1 MYRSSLG
8 VAPEYANAGRPNCRS
23 SCRSSSRALRTGPAA
38 GGTWDE
44 KTASSRAS
52 PPSTGSTYTMS
63 AWVSPVHG
71 RAPAALSIF
80 TARTGLSEGTGL
92 PVNGDRSWGEGD
104 GEGDAGGEGE
114 GDVTAAVGRTGPLLL
129 STSSPPTTR
138 SVRTMPMATVKVI
151 RCRLH
156 AMTHP
161 APRQGRRPGT
171 PRQPT
176 GQVCTGSPARM

>member
-8 VAPEYANAGRPNCRS
+8 VAPEYANAGRPNCLS

-80 TARTGLSEGTGL
+80 TASTGLSEGTGL

-104 GEGDAGGEGE
+104 AGGEGE
-114 GDVTAAVGRTGPLLL
+114 GDVTAAV
-129 STSSPPTTR
+129 
-138 SVRTMPMATVKVI
+138 
-151 RCRLH
+151 
-156 AMTHP
+156 
-161 APRQGRRPGT
+161 
-171 PRQPT
+171 
-176 GQVCTGSPARM
+176 